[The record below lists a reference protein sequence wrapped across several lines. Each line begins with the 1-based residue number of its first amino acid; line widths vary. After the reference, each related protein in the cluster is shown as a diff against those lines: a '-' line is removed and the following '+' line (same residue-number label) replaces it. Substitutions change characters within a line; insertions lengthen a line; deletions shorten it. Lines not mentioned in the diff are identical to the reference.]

1 MGNEDGA
8 GLRRQLY
15 VLITVVAAGAAA
27 GRILSTENV
36 HDPSLHRPEGAA
48 GDTRPAWPKT
58 RPEPYPTFGSNDRSR
73 WATVRA
79 LVDDGTWAVG
89 RRDRRTVLDSVAV
102 PFAGTGPLSV
112 AALHAA
118 AQQARIRGDSGIVT
132 EDGWRTVDKVLHPT
146 RLEYYS
152 SKPPL
157 LSALATGEYWLL
169 KKAFGWSI
177 AGERGS
183 VIRTVL
189 ITFNVV
195 PLIVYL
201 LLLGRLADLFGATD
215 WGRLFVVTAAA
226 FGTLLTPFLN
236 TFNNHTVAT
245 CAAVVALYAAVRTV
259 LREGAGPPGWSWF
272 ALAGLF
278 AGFTACNETPAAAFA
293 AGLFLVLALR
303 HPARTFAVFLPA
315 ALLPVLALLY
325 LNYLELGTFDLAYS
339 KFGSVW
345 YDYEGSHWKLI
356 NAGLKRG
363 IDAAHFRET
372 KGAYAFHLLVGHHGW
387 FSLTP
392 INFLGLAG
400 MFTGVAVLLRRRADN
415 APARAL
421 WAELAAATLA
431 LSVVV
436 IGFYAAVTGSRNY
449 GGNSA
454 GPRWLMW
461 LAPLWL
467 LCMLPVLDRLCT
479 RRWGRA
485 LALALLAVSVL
496 SASYPAWGPWRQP
509 WVYNWM
515 DAHGLLPY

>member
-1 MGNEDGA
+1 MGNEDGS

-15 VLITVVAAGAAA
+15 VLIAVVAAGAAA

-36 HDPSLHRPEGAA
+36 AAPSLHRPEGAA

-89 RRDRRTVLDSVAV
+89 RRDRRAVLRSVPV
-102 PFAGTGPLSV
+102 PLAGTNALDV
-112 AALHAA
+112 VVLHAA

-132 EDGWRTVDKVLHPT
+132 EDGWKTVDKVLHPT
-146 RLEYYS
+146 RLEFYS

-157 LSALATGEYWLL
+157 LSALAASEYWLL

-177 AGERGS
+177 TDERGS
-183 VIRTVL
+183 VIRTIL
-189 ITFNVV
+189 LTFNVV
-195 PLIVYL
+195 PLVVYL

-215 WGRLFVVTAAA
+215 WGRLVVVTAAA

-245 CAAVVALYAAVRTV
+245 CAAVVALYAAVRV
-259 LREGAGPPGWSWF
+259 LLREGEGPPAWGWF
-272 ALAGLF
+272 ALAGFF
-278 AGFTACNETPAAAFA
+278 AGLTACNETPAAAFA

-303 HPARTFAVFLPA
+303 HPARTVAAFLPA
-315 ALLPVLALLY
+315 AAVPVLAMLY
-325 LNYLELGTFDLAYS
+325 LNYLELGTFELAYS
-339 KFGSVW
+339 QFGGPW
-345 YDYEGSHWKLI
+345 YDYEGSHWALI
-356 NAGLKRG
+356 NAGQKRG

-372 KGAYAFHLLVGHHGW
+372 KAAYAFHLLLGHHGW

-392 INFLGLAG
+392 LNVLGLAG
-400 MFTGVAVLLRRRADN
+400 MIVGVVALLRRRTN
-415 APARAL
+415 KARAV

-431 LSVVV
+431 LSAVV
-436 IGFYAAVTGSRNY
+436 IGFYVRKTGNY

-467 LCMLPVLDRLCT
+467 LCMLPVLDWLGA

-515 DAHGLLPY
+515 DARGWVPY

>member
-1 MGNEDGA
+1 
-8 GLRRQLY
+8 
-15 VLITVVAAGAAA
+15 
-27 GRILSTENV
+27 
-36 HDPSLHRPEGAA
+36 
-48 GDTRPAWPKT
+48 
-58 RPEPYPTFGSNDRSR
+58 
-73 WATVRA
+73 
-79 LVDDGTWAVG
+79 
-89 RRDRRTVLDSVAV
+89 VLDSIAV
-102 PFAGTGPLSV
+102 PFAGTNPLEV

-118 AQQARIRGDSGIVT
+118 AQQARVSSDSGIVT
-132 EDGWRTVDKVLHPT
+132 EDGWKTVDKVLHPT

-157 LSALATGEYWLL
+157 LSALAAGEYWLL
-169 KKAFGWSI
+169 KKTFGWSI
-177 AGERGS
+177 TDDRGS
-183 VIRTVL
+183 VVRTILV
-189 ITFNVV
+189 TFNVV
-195 PLIVYL
+195 PLVVYL

-245 CAAVVALYAAVRTV
+245 CAAVVALYAAVRV
-259 LREGAGPPGWSWF
+259 LLRAGEGPPGWGWF
-272 ALAGLF
+272 ALAGFF
-278 AGFTACNETPAAAFA
+278 AGLTACNETPAAAFA

-303 HPARTFAVFLPA
+303 HPARAVAAFLPA
-315 ALLPVLALLY
+315 ALLPALALLY
-325 LNYLELGTFDLAYS
+325 LNYLELGTFELAYS
-339 KFGSVW
+339 QFGGPW

-372 KGAYAFHLLVGHHGW
+372 KAAYAFHLLLGHHGW

-400 MFTGVAVLLRRRADN
+400 MIVGVALLLRRRPGDE

-421 WAELAAATLA
+421 WAELTAATLA

-436 IGFYAAVTGSRNY
+436 IGFYVRKTGNY

-454 GPRWLMW
+454 GPRWLAW
-461 LAPLWL
+461 LAPSWL
-467 LCMLPVLDRLCT
+467 LSMLPVLDWLGT

-515 DAHGLLPY
+515 DARGWVPY

>member
-1 MGNEDGA
+1 MGNEDRT
-8 GLRRQLY
+8 GLRRHLY
-15 VLITVVAAGAAA
+15 ALIVVVAAGAAT

-36 HDPSLHRPEGAA
+36 AGPSLHRPEGAS
-48 GDTRPAWPKT
+48 GDTRPAWPRT

-73 WATVRA
+73 WAAVRA

-89 RRDRRTVLDSVAV
+89 HRDRRTVLDSIAV
-102 PFAGTGPLSV
+102 PLAGTGPLDV
-112 AALHAA
+112 ATLHAA
-118 AQQARIRGDSGIVT
+118 AQQARVRSDSGIVT
-132 EDGWRTVDKVLHPT
+132 EDGWKTVDKVLHPT
-146 RLEYYS
+146 RLEFYS

-157 LSALATGEYWLL
+157 LTALAAGEYWLL
-169 KKAFGWSI
+169 KKTFGWSI
-177 AGERGS
+177 TDDRGS
-183 VIRTVL
+183 VIRTIL
-189 ITFNVV
+189 LTFNVV
-195 PLIVYL
+195 PLVVYL

-226 FGTLLTPFLN
+226 FATLLTPFLN

-245 CAAVVALYAAVRTV
+245 CAAVVALYAAVSIL
-259 LREGAGPPGWSWF
+259 LREGEGPPGRGWF
-272 ALAGLF
+272 ALAGFF
-278 AGFTACNETPAAAFA
+278 AGLTACTETPATAFA
-293 AGLFLVLALR
+293 VGLFLALALR
-303 HPARTFAVFLPA
+303 HPARTAAVFLPA
-315 ALLPVLALLY
+315 ALLPVAAFFS
-325 LNYLELGTFDLAYS
+325 LNYLELGTFELAYS
-339 KFGSVW
+339 KTRTPW
-345 YDYEGSHWKLI
+345 YNYEGSHWALI

-363 IDAAHFRET
+363 IDAARFRET
-372 KGAYAFHLLVGHHGW
+372 KAVYAFHLLLGHHGW

-392 INFLGLAG
+392 INLLGLVG
-400 MFTGVAVLLRRRADN
+400 MLVGVVALLRRRAN
-415 APARAL
+415 KARAL

-431 LSVVV
+431 LSAVV
-436 IGFYAAVTGSRNY
+436 ICFYAVVTDSRNY

-467 LCMLPVLDRLCT
+467 LCMLPVLDWLSV

-515 DAHGLLPY
+515 DARGWVPY

>member
-1 MGNEDGA
+1 
-8 GLRRQLY
+8 
-15 VLITVVAAGAAA
+15 
-27 GRILSTENV
+27 
-36 HDPSLHRPEGAA
+36 
-48 GDTRPAWPKT
+48 
-58 RPEPYPTFGSNDRSR
+58 
-73 WATVRA
+73 VRA

-89 RRDRRTVLDSVAV
+89 RRDRRTVLNSVPV
-102 PFAGTGPLSV
+102 PFAGTNPLDV
-112 AALHAA
+112 ATLHAA
-118 AQQARIRGDSGIVT
+118 AQQARINSDRGIVT
-132 EDGWRTVDKVLHPT
+132 EDGWKTVDKVLHPT
-146 RLEYYS
+146 RLDYYS

-157 LSALATGEYWLL
+157 LSALAAGEYWLL

-177 AGERGS
+177 TDDRGS
-183 VIRTVL
+183 VIRTIL

-215 WGRLFVVTAAA
+215 WGRLVVVTAAA

-245 CAAVVALYAAVRTV
+245 CAAVVALYAAVRV
-259 LREGAGPPGWSWF
+259 LLREGAGPPGWGWF

-278 AGFTACNETPAAAFA
+278 AGFAACNETPAVAFA
-293 AGLFLVLALR
+293 VGLFLVLALR
-303 HPARTFAVFLPA
+303 HPTRTLAAFLPA
-315 ALLPVLALLY
+315 VLLPALAQLY
-325 LNYLELGTFDLAYS
+325 LNYQELGTFELAYS
-339 KFGSVW
+339 KFRSVW
-345 YDYEGSHWKLI
+345 YDYEGSHWQLI

-372 KGAYAFHLLVGHHGW
+372 KAAYAFHLLLGHHGW

-392 INFLGLAG
+392 LNFLGLVG
-400 MFTGVAVLLRRRADN
+400 MVVGVVTLLRRRTN
-415 APARAL
+415 KARAL

-436 IGFYAAVTGSRNY
+436 VGFYAFVTGSRNY

-467 LCMLPVLDRLCT
+467 LAMLPVLDWLSA

-515 DAHGLLPY
+515 DARGWVPY